1 MLFIPSFMSFWVF
14 SKALA
19 DEIFV
24 LSEES
29 LGIINHADSID
40 DDPLNALLD
49 GRIDAVRLQLTL
61 FALMV

>member
-1 MLFIPSFMSFWVF
+1 MLVIPSFMSFWVF

-19 DEIFV
+19 DVIFV

-29 LGIINHADSID
+29 LGIINQHDSID
-40 DDPLNALLD
+40 DDSLNALPD
-49 GRIDAVRLQLTL
+49 GRIDAVRLQLIL